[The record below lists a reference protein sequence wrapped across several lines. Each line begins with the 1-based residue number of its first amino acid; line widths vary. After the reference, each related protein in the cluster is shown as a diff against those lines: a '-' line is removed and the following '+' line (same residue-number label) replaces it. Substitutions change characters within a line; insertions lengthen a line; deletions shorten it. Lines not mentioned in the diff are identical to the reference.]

1 MYKSNPKE
9 DHKKMIIALGLLE
22 KKWLST
28 NEVTALFGLSRSV
41 IERLIKQN
49 VIKPYMTKTGTWWLF
64 DKNQFWKL
72 IQTDKVPSGEKR
84 LLIAIK
90 QCKLLLIRKTP
101 YIRTYSR
108 D

>member
-1 MYKSNPKE
+1 MEQNELLKE
-9 DHKKMIIALGLLE
+9 HLRMVKALRLVHKDRLR
-22 KKWLST
+22 T